1 MPANKTQTGAQALTR
16 VLQQLDVGTVFSLGG
31 ASHTHLLAAIEDAG
45 IDIVSSR
52 HETGTV
58 AAADGYARVTGKLG
72 VALIIAEQ
80 GAPNAMTG
88 ILNAWHAN
96 SPVLVLV
103 ARLPMSW
110 TEARAETDLDKHEFV
125 ASITKYSRSVL
136 DASRIAEYTADAAHR
151 ALSGVPGPTLLVIPQ
166 EVFTAE
172 VLAKDMPLRTVCHA
186 GPDTAAV
193 EAACDVLATAKRPLV
208 IAGAGARRGNAS
220 KGLQAL
226 AAAGIPVLGNSGGR
240 GLVTEDHV
248 TGFSWPYGLL
258 AAADADVVIVAGAR
272 LKQRLGFGLPPR
284 FAADAR
290 FIQLADAGEEFHR
303 NRAIDIPILGHI
315 GASAEALAN
324 GICDQGLSW
333 DPAWVANHL
342 TVRDEKVA
350 KLAAKRGEPIH
361 PLALASALNEA
372 LPEDAIFVGD
382 GASIQNFMYGGVR
395 LSAGSQFMDH
405 YPLGSMG
412 IGTPLVLGAA
422 AAAREL
428 AKGGKPRPVVLVTG
442 DGSLGFYLAEL
453 ASLAQAKF
461 PVAVVVGNDQA
472 WGTEKHGQERA
483 IGRTVNT
490 ELSPQH
496 FEKVAEGLG
505 LKGVSVSTLDG
516 FEDALKEALAGTGPT
531 LFNVWID
538 REAGAGVKE
547 DPDLAMIRFSDL
559 ASAQDR

>member
-1 MPANKTQTGAQALTR
+1 MPATKTQTGAQALTR

-80 GAPNAMTG
+80 GVPNAMTG
-88 ILNAWHAN
+88 ILNAWQAN

-172 VLAKDMPLRTVCHA
+172 VPSKDIPLRTVCHA
-186 GPDTAAV
+186 GPDPAAV
-193 EAACDVLATAKRPLV
+193 EKACDALATAKRPLV
-208 IAGAGARRGNAS
+208 IAGAGARRGNGA
-220 KGLQAL
+220 KGLQEL

-248 TGFSWPYGLL
+248 TGFSWPYGLP
-258 AAADADVVIVAGAR
+258 AAAEADVVIVAGAR

-290 FIQLADAGEEFHR
+290 FIQLADAAEEFHR

-315 GASAEALAN
+315 GASAEALAD
-324 GICDQGLSW
+324 GIRDKGLSW
-333 DPAWVANHL
+333 DPAWVADHL

-361 PLALASALNEA
+361 PLALASALNDA
-372 LPEDAIFVGD
+372 LPEDVIFVGD

-395 LSAGSQFMDH
+395 LAAGSQFMDH

-412 IGTPLVLGAA
+412 IGTPLTLGAA
-422 AAAREL
+422 AAAREM
-428 AKGGKPRPVVLVTG
+428 AKGRKPRPVVLVTG

-453 ASLAQAKF
+453 ASLAQARF

-505 LKGVSVSTLDG
+505 LKGVSVSDLDG

-538 REAGAGVKE
+538 RKAGAGVKE